1 MLNYRL
7 MSALSPNNLWRPSV
21 LKTVNCQ
28 KLLLP
33 KVMRTL
39 LPSAITIPFIVAIA
53 LLSGCREQQ
62 EQPEKQAP
70 EAAYITVKTEAVAVV
85 NELSGRLESFRNSD
99 VRARVA
105 GVLEKRLFNEGSDVK
120 KGDKLFIIDPRSYE
134 AAVQH
139 ASAALARA
147 EANFM
152 QADLKYRRYTPLAEI
167 SAVSKQE
174 YDDAMAAQKQAAAD
188 VVSAKAALVN
198 AKLDLEYATVLAPIS
213 GRIGRAMVTE
223 GALVGQGEVTLLAV
237 IQQIDPI
244 YLNLTQSSAEL
255 LQLQQAM
262 REGLLKGVSEEGL
275 KVSLVMED
283 GTPYPHSGKLLF
295 SDITVDPSTGEI
307 SIRALFPNPD
317 GVLLPGMYVR
327 GRLEQ
332 AVNENA
338 IIIPKQA
345 VQRSTEGSTVFVIGK
360 NNIAEV
366 RRIKTGASHQEK
378 WVVLEGLNTGDKVI
392 VEGIQKIRAGAPVI
406 PVPWEKAS
414 QPQPETETAA
424 AKDAPDNVNASSP
437 GNEAS
442 LPEQPADKPQK
453 EPETVTPDT
462 PAIAG
467 ESHTS
472 AKKTAPAENTN
483 PDQDTT
489 RANAPKPANAAK
501 AALPAPPSGT
511 APAADKPAK
520 NTAAPAEKPPAAKPA
535 AAPVK
540 KKEPVQEKAKNNPPV
555 TGKPTQAL
563 RTLPAEQPAISRN
576 GDKKPLPPEKLTPAQ
591 ETELPASTAKE

>member
-1 MLNYRL
+1 M
-7 MSALSPNNLWRPSV
+7 
-21 LKTVNCQ
+21 K
-28 KLLLP
+28 
-33 KVMRTL
+33 TL
-39 LPSAITIPFIVAIA
+39 LSSAFAAPFIIVLT

-62 EQPEKQAP
+62 QQEKPAP
-70 EAAYITVKTEAVAVV
+70 EAAYIVVKTETVAVV

-139 ASAALARA
+139 ARAALARA

-152 QADLKYRRYTPLAEI
+152 QADLKYRRYIPLAEI

-262 REGLLKGVSEEGL
+262 RKGLLKGASEEGL

-338 IIIPKQA
+338 ITVPKQA
-345 VQRSTEGSTVFVIGK
+345 VQRSTEGSTVFVIDK
-360 NNIAEV
+360 NNIAEI
-366 RRIKTGASHQEK
+366 RRIKTGASCQEK

-392 VEGIQKIRAGAPVI
+392 VEGIQKVRAGTPVI
-406 PVPWEKAS
+406 PVPWEKAAH
-414 QPQPETETAA
+414 PETDTTAAQESSQDNVNTSPENEAPPPEPASGQTQQKAETAA
-424 AKDAPDNVNASSP
+424 
-437 GNEAS
+437 
-442 LPEQPADKPQK
+442 
-453 EPETVTPDT
+453 PDT
-462 PAIAG
+462 PVQSNKNDGAA
-467 ESHTS
+467 E
-472 AKKTAPAENTN
+472 KTVPAENTQ
-483 PDQDTT
+483 PDK
-489 RANAPKPANAAK
+489 NAVKTDAPRPKPAAAANAV
-501 AALPAPPSGT
+501 LPAPPS
-511 APAADKPAK
+511 AAMPANDKPAK
-520 NTAAPAEKPPAAKPA
+520 NTAAPTEKLSAAKPA
-535 AAPVK
+535 TAPVK
-540 KKEPVQEKAKNNPPV
+540 KKEPVQEKAKNTPPV
-555 TGKPTQAL
+555 TGKPTEAL
-563 RTLPAEQPAISRN
+563 RTLPADQPAASRTD
-576 GDKKPLPPEKLTPAQ
+576 GKKPLPPEKLTPAP

>member
-1 MLNYRL
+1 MKISLS
-7 MSALSPNNLWRPSV
+7 SAFAV
-21 LKTVNCQ
+21 
-28 KLLLP
+28 
-33 KVMRTL
+33 
-39 LPSAITIPFIVAIA
+39 PFIISLT

-62 EQPEKQAP
+62 QQEKQAP
-70 EAAYITVKTEAVAVV
+70 EAAYIVVKTETVAVV

-105 GVLEKRLFNEGSDVK
+105 GVLEKRLFDEGSDVK

-134 AAVQH
+134 AAVQQ
-139 ASAALARA
+139 AGAALARA

-152 QADLKYRRYTPLAEI
+152 QADIKYRRYAPLAEI

-174 YDDAMAAQKQAAAD
+174 YDDALAAQKQATAD

-262 REGLLKGVSEEGL
+262 RKGLLKGASEEGL

-283 GTPYPHSGKLLF
+283 GTPYSHLGKLLF

-338 IIIPKQA
+338 ITVPKQA
-345 VQRSTEGSTVFVIGK
+345 VQRLTEGSTVFVIDK
-360 NNIAEV
+360 NNLAEI
-366 RRIKTGASHQEK
+366 RRIKTGASCQEK
-378 WVVLEGLNTGDKVI
+378 WVVLEGLNVGDKVI
-392 VEGIQKIRAGAPVI
+392 VEGIQKVRAGEPVI
-406 PVPWEKAS
+406 PVPWEKAAQS
-414 QPQPETETAA
+414 EAKAA
-424 AKDAPDNVNASSP
+424 AAQASTPDNVNAP
-437 GNEAS
+437 PENEAPQAKQAPDK
-442 LPEQPADKPQK
+442 PEQKP
-453 EPETVTPDT
+453 EIAAPNTPVFPDT
-462 PAIAG
+462 NKAAAEKPVPTEKIQPDHQA
-467 ESHTS
+467 
-472 AKKTAPAENTN
+472 AKA
-483 PDQDTT
+483 DM
-489 RANAPKPANAAK
+489 PKPAISK
-501 AALPAPPSGT
+501 TTPPSSSTG
-511 APAADKPAK
+511 AIASNKPAQ
-520 NTAAPAEKPPAAKPA
+520 NTAVPAEKPPAPKPV

-540 KKEPVQEKAKNNPPV
+540 KPAPLPEKGKNTPPV
-555 TGKPTQAL
+555 TGKPTHAL
-563 RTLPAEQPAISRN
+563 RTLPA
-576 GDKKPLPPEKLTPAQ
+576 DKTAPSLTDSAKPLPPEKTLPDPEA
-591 ETELPASTAKE
+591 ELSASTARE